1 MWVDDY
7 FASRGK
13 RLFNEMLSIVITM
26 QPMRCSL
33 VGLMHCNVLAFI
45 FNKPFLPSSIAKLDM
60 ACKSTQVDG
69 ITFSREF
76 FSPPDTF
83 DNLRQMPIGFYRQV
97 ALDFPAWFDFYG
109 KFLGL
114 TFTFKFSA
122 KVSEYFTRR
131 PPPGA
136 GTLYSI
142 LAGSIQISLQ
152 YYIQIPLII
161 LVFFVYYQ

>member
-1 MWVDDY
+1 MYVYAKKHYIPLETDQLWCTLM
-7 FASRGK
+7 G
-13 RLFNEMLSIVITM
+13 
-26 QPMRCSL
+26 L
-33 VGLMHCNVLAFI
+33 VYTEAIDCPSFLTST
-45 FNKPFLPSSIAKLDM
+45 FLPSPIAKLDM

-83 DNLRQMPIGFYRQV
+83 DNPRQTPIGFYRQV
-97 ALDFPAWFDFYG
+97 ALDFPAGFDFYG
-109 KFLGL
+109 NFLGL

>member
-1 MWVDDY
+1 MCWLS
-7 FASRGK
+7 FLTSPFLRAPLPNWTWHASQLKSMASRSLP
-13 RLFNEMLSIVITM
+13 RIFYPSII
-26 QPMRCSL
+26 R
-33 VGLMHCNVLAFI
+33 
-45 FNKPFLPSSIAKLDM
+45 
-60 ACKSTQVDG
+60 
-69 ITFSREF
+69 
-76 FSPPDTF
+76 PPPPL
-83 DNLRQMPIGFYRQV
+83 LRQMPIGFYRQV

-142 LAGSIQISLQ
+142 LAGSIQIFLQ
-152 YYIQIPLII
+152 SNGRTKSDIFNDNDLQCHI
-161 LVFFVYYQ
+161 V